1 MRDGIL
7 DIAKADTKTRTA
19 WTKPMNVGFITLV
32 TVLAVLLKDVGFVV
46 SLSGALFGS
55 TLMFMVP
62 SFMNIQNIKKR
73 VGTALSKN
81 NKMEIAFNYFTMVL
95 GAGMGVLGVGIS
107 VLSQMGRL

>member
-1 MRDGIL
+1 M

-19 WTKPMNVGFITLV
+19 YTKQLNVGLISLV
-32 TVLAVLLKDVGFVV
+32 TALAVLLKDVGFVV

-55 TLMFMVP
+55 TLMFMIP
-62 SFMNIQNIKKR
+62 SFMNIQNIRKR
-73 VGTALSKN
+73 VGAALSKT
-81 NKMEIAFNYFTMVL
+81 NKMEIAFNYLTMLL

>member
-1 MRDGIL
+1 MDE
-7 DIAKADTKTRTA
+7 ADECGPYYPCDRLGGPA
-19 WTKPMNVGFITLV
+19 QGCRFRCVP
-32 TVLAVLLKDVGFVV
+32 
-46 SLSGALFGS
+46 SGALFGS